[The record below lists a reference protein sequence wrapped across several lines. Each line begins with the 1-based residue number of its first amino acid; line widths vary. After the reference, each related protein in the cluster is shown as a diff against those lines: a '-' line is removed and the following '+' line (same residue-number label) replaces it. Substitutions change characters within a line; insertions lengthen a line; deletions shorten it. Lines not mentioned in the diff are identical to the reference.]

1 MGLSREMLA
10 WFLVNAKRHAYA
22 FPSAIAPQPSP
33 LPGARQVE
41 WAEGSLLYRHT
52 FFGAGRLVG
61 HEVVSERGEPLWGM
75 SYAGGMVAQ
84 TEVDADETRVHAF
97 VRSALQAVS
106 RDRPYRGPAGFRD
119 GPLGYTND
127 VHGDIEQFWGVEV
140 VTVGRHAVYQLRY
153 AGGAID

>member
-1 MGLSREMLA
+1 MGLSKEMLA

-33 LPGARQVE
+33 LAGARQIE

-61 HEVVSERGEPLWGM
+61 HEIVSERGEPLWGM
-75 SYAGGMVAQ
+75 SYAGGMIGQ
-84 TEVDADETRVHAF
+84 TEVDADEVRVHAF

-127 VHGDIEQFWGVEV
+127 VHGDIEQFWGVEI
-140 VTVGRHAVYQLRY
+140 VTVGRHTVYQLRY
-153 AGGAID
+153 SGGAID

>member
-1 MGLSREMLA
+1 MGLSKEMLA

-22 FPSAIAPQPSP
+22 FPGPIAPQASP
-33 LPGARQVE
+33 LAGARQIE

-52 FFGAGRLVG
+52 FFGTGRLVG
-61 HEVVSERGEPLWGM
+61 HEIVSERGEPLWGM

-127 VHGDIEQFWGVEV
+127 VHGDIEQFWGVEI

-153 AGGAID
+153 SGGAID